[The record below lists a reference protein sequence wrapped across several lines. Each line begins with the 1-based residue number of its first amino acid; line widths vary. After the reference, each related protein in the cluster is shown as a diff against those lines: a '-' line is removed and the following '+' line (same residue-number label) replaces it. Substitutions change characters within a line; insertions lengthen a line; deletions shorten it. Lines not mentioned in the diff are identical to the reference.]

1 MKEKNSVSGTAEVGG
16 EILRRNGLGRV
27 KTPRDRREALLDEF
41 EKSGLQG
48 AEFAQ
53 MAGIKY
59 QTFASWVQ
67 RRRHERGEYRRRSK
81 KRQEAKPLCLV
92 EAAAPWAGNA
102 GHDRTKP
109 SAEAGLLEVQLPGG
123 AFALVASEHQAH
135 ILAGLLRS
143 LQTSGARRSC

>member
-1 MKEKNSVSGTAEVGG
+1 MKKENSVVGVEDTG
-16 EILRRNGLGRV
+16 ARILRRDGLGRV

-67 RRRHERGEYRRRSK
+67 SRRHERGEYRRRSK
-81 KRQEAKPLCLV
+81 RRQEPKPLCLV
-92 EAAAPWAGNA
+92 QAAAPSLGNA
-102 GHDRTKP
+102 DQDQSEP
-109 SAEAGLLEVQLPGG
+109 MVEANHLRVRLPGG
-123 AFALVASEHQAH
+123 AFALVASEHQANL
-135 ILAGLLRS
+135 LAGLLRS
-143 LQTSGARRSC
+143 LQTPEARRSC

>member
-1 MKEKNSVSGTAEVGG
+1 MKEKNSVSGAVEGG
-16 EILRRNGLGRV
+16 AAILRREGLGRV

-67 RRRHERGEYRRRSK
+67 SRRHERGEYRRRSK
-81 KRQEAKPLCLV
+81 KRQEATPLCLV
-92 EAAAPWAGNA
+92 EAAAPPLEKA
-102 GHDRTKP
+102 GHDHAKP
-109 SAEAGLLEVQLPGG
+109 AVEANLLQVQLPGG
-123 AFALVASEHQAH
+123 AFALVASEHQANL
-135 ILAGLLRS
+135 LAGLLRS
-143 LQTSGARRSC
+143 LQTPEARRSC

>member
-1 MKEKNSVSGTAEVGG
+1 MKEKNSVSGAVECGAA
-16 EILRRNGLGRV
+16 ILRRDGLGRV

-67 RRRHERGEYRRRSK
+67 SRRH
-81 KRQEAKPLCLV
+81 
-92 EAAAPWAGNA
+92 
-102 GHDRTKP
+102 
-109 SAEAGLLEVQLPGG
+109 
-123 AFALVASEHQAH
+123 
-135 ILAGLLRS
+135 
-143 LQTSGARRSC
+143 